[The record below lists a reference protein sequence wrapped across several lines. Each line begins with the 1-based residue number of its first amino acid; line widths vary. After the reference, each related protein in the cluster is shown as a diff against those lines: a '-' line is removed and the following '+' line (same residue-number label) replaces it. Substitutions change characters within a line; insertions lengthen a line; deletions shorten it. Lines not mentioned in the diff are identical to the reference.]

1 MLDIENLGFFRKF
14 DTIKIVM
21 QQQDFFICRSGS
33 NGITATT
40 SEQQYIFISKPGHQM
55 CIFSMFHLELK
66 RNIASFPVSCSPCV
80 SMIQLRVVNSENSY
94 QCVLTDIFSV
104 WFRVLSSHL
113 NISLSVTFFSCGQSS
128 TANYSTSNYSFSFL
142 IKSQTKNPLADNPK
156 ATVLRFRREAAGR
169 DFVLPSPC

>member
-1 MLDIENLGFFRKF
+1 MLDIENLASSENLIQLKLWCNN
-14 DTIKIVM
+14 KIFSSAV
-21 QQQDFFICRSGS
+21 QARTELLLQPVNNNIYSFLNPAIRCVF
-33 NGITATT
+33 
-40 SEQQYIFISKPGHQM
+40 
-55 CIFSMFHLELK
+55 FSMFHLELK
-66 RNIASFPVSCSPCV
+66 RNIASFPVSYSV